1 MNPTYFEQKHWIHT
15 LTTRSCLITSLLIL
29 FLTAFA
35 LVGINRFGT
44 NSRVTGRTG
53 TIQAQQIDKKVVDDP
68 KEAYRIWRDAGYR
81 GRTIVFIADRWES
94 FDPGELIP
102 AQMFRAYPLQLY
114 NTARLMEDDYLNGIT
129 FLYIASLNKIIRKIV
144 MIAPDSEVG
153 RMKVSAA
160 KAKDS
165 AVSEKAV
172 FISRQGFPRWYTTA
186 ANFTAVKE
194 PVLLYIGAS
203 YFKHVQ
209 PEELFRMLSASGL
222 QTDCVVLCREKGK
235 DSATE
240 NEIIKL
246 GRFAALI
253 GITPPSAGS
262 GSMTQ
267 PTSKQQNQA
276 PAL

>member
-1 MNPTYFEQKHWIHT
+1 M
-15 LTTRSCLITSLLIL
+15 TTRSCLITSLLIL

-44 NSRVTGRTG
+44 YSRVTGRTG

-114 NTARLMEDDYLNGIT
+114 NTAKLMEDDYLNGIT
-129 FLYIASLNKIIRKIV
+129 FLYVASLNKIIRKIV

-209 PEELFRMLSASGL
+209 PEELFRLLSASGL
-222 QTDCVVLCREKGK
+222 QADSVILCREKGK
-235 DSATE
+235 DSVTE
-240 NEIIKL
+240 DEIIKL